1 MIGSAEH
8 RLSIGIA
15 GICATPPP
23 ENRLDRIPRDAD
35 RVVIKHAQPCHR
47 RSRSLLRGSK
57 CPSTRLPRV
66 RFYDFAFQQHPAQ
79 HVLGLTV
86 ALRSRAAVERR
97 RTIRIWLNPFAL
109 EQKRRKIAL
118 PDRITGFRRQCQPIA
133 GKIGVSSDTQA
144 SGKTSTDIVLSPR
157 IAGTRQVFP

>member
-1 MIGSAEH
+1 MISPSS
-8 RLSIGIA
+8 SIQ
-15 GICATPPP
+15 
-23 ENRLDRIPRDAD
+23 L
-35 RVVIKHAQPCHR
+35 K
-47 RSRSLLRGSK
+47 
-57 CPSTRLPRV
+57 
-66 RFYDFAFQQHPAQ
+66 

-97 RTIRIWLNPFAL
+97 RPIRIWLNPFAL